1 MSVSSYQKNSLGWQL
16 QQLQQRIGEWWELQ
30 ISRMDNISSSKQPF
44 DLDFSV
50 LGKIIQVASGIILV
64 LLVSWAILRLWQR
77 FNPYLNT
84 LRNSLVRS
92 VDRVSK
98 KTTPQL
104 SADTW
109 LTKSKQFQQQAN
121 YRQACRCLYMA
132 MLQQLND
139 NGIIPHQASRTD
151 GEYLQLI
158 QQLPQTQPYQLLLMT
173 HQQLCFSTA
182 PVSSSLFEECQQ
194 AYETMMA
201 IE

>member
-30 ISRMDNISSSKQPF
+30 ISRIDNTSSSKQPF
-44 DLDFSV
+44 DLDFSI
-50 LGKIIQVASGIILV
+50 LGKIIEVVSSIILV

-77 FNPYLNT
+77 LNPYLNT
-84 LRNSLVRS
+84 LRNSLARS
-92 VDRVSK
+92 VNQASK

-104 SADTW
+104 SADAW
-109 LTKSKQFQQQAN
+109 LTKSKQFQEQAN

-139 NGIIPHQASRTD
+139 NGIILHQASRTD

-158 QQLPQTQPYQLLLMT
+158 QQLPQPQPYQLLLMT
-173 HQQLCFSTA
+173 HQKLCFSTA
-182 PVSSSLFEECQQ
+182 RVSSSLFEECQQ